1 MTKYMKAMYLTKN
14 IKLIMLR
21 LEPLQNIFVHAL
33 RT

>member
-1 MTKYMKAMYLTKN
+1 MTKYMKAMCLTKN
-14 IKLIMLR
+14 IKLIMMR

>member
-1 MTKYMKAMYLTKN
+1 MTKSLKAMCLTKN
-14 IKLIMLR
+14 IKLIMMR

>member
-1 MTKYMKAMYLTKN
+1 MTKYMKAMCLTKN